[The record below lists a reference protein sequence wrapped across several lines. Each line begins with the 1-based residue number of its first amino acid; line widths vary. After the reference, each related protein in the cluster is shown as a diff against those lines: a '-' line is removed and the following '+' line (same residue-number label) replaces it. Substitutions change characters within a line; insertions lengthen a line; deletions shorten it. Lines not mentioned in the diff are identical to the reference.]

1 MIDAIKKQ
9 THSAMANPIEFQI
22 ISWNDIDEN
31 DNDDSEQF
39 ECTSNYTIHLCGRTA
54 EDKTVYAKI
63 TDYKPFFYVEVPDK
77 WNAAQIQIFFNEVK
91 SKMSKKYRNSLE
103 RFELV
108 KRHKFTEFTNYAEF
122 SFLRLIFQNHESYKR
137 CKYMLFKEIKLPMT
151 LASKPLL
158 VNLYEANLDPFLR
171 CMHIREIQSTGWISI
186 SEYKKLPN
194 AAITSDCDI
203 NIETSW
209 ININPMRDVKI
220 MSPIT
225 IMSYDIE
232 CASLS
237 GDFPTPKKDPVIMIG
252 STFSKYGKT
261 ECYNKTII
269 VLGETKK
276 IDGATIITCK
286 TEEELLLAW
295 QTLLHT
301 SNPDIL
307 VTFNGFGFDNKYLY
321 ERAAELKIS
330 HKFMK
335 LSRFGNKTSKFV
347 EQKLQSSA
355 LGENLLYYFSFE
367 GRVQIDMMK
376 LVQQIAKLDSYSLDS
391 VAAAYI
397 KETIIDFELNHD
409 DNTTIIKTKSTLG
422 LEIGRSVSI
431 YYNDGLTDNKHNNGE
446 KYFVL
451 NVTANTITVN
461 KLINKSQLDFAK
473 CKIFWCQAK
482 DDISHHDIFACLNGT
497 KSQRQKIAKYCIQD
511 CVLLNTLMSKLN
523 ILNNY
528 VGMANA
534 CHVPLSYIFM
544 RGQGIKIFSLVAE
557 KCRREKHLIPTIK
570 KALLDYDFENK
581 SASEETSVLIDE
593 VKKYEIKMSENKMSF
608 DSSLSSL
615 LRIGK
620 QIAFFEKN
628 KNGTYVKI
636 HTDEILIDKCVKTKF
651 CINKIL
657 DLDSKKQ
664 YCWVYEDSSYEG
676 ATVFEPTT
684 GIHRQPVAILDYKS
698 LYPSAM
704 IMCNMSPE
712 CFVSKFKSTQKMP
725 NCEYFSVDAK
735 LGANKIKTVTFVKK
749 ENRIGILAQI
759 LIDLLDARSRTRKMI
774 DKEPDPFM
782 KGILDGL
789 QLAYKIIANSLY
801 GQTGAKTSQ
810 IYKKEIAAATTA
822 TGRDMLLFAK
832 DFVENKM
839 NMLFAVLNKQDK
851 HANKNNEDDSERR
864 IEKRKQ
870 KYQQKQYD
878 EFCEQMDL
886 IFPPDKLNP
895 NRLKNHVH
903 NKLVKQKKDELK
915 CEFGDTRLVELRKS
929 LATKY
934 DHDELKQ
941 IFYKDCYDELMHILD
956 HGKLTAE
963 PGIVYG
969 DSVTGDT
976 PILLQDI
983 NGNVVIKTIETIGK
997 TWEEYDGFKSD
1008 DLSLSDKQCD
1018 SNIADYKVWTSK
1030 GWSNIKRVIRHKT
1043 QKQIYEIL
1051 THTGYVK
1058 VTEDH
1063 SLLKSNGE
1071 IIKPTE
1077 CAVGTEL
1084 LHGFPD
1090 TSTNVNNEIK
1100 DTISDVALN
1109 NIMMYNKNEFRFRAN
1124 GQLDAMSIFYHTKR
1138 LGLNV
1143 AISKEPNDNFIV
1155 TCTTFKIDNLQ
1166 NKIAQINC
1174 LGQLDNGDY
1183 VYDLETETGN
1193 FHAGVGQLIVKNTD
1207 SVFTIP
1213 NFRNRTSDEILT
1225 DKSSLQ
1231 KAIKLGELVSEMT
1244 FMIMLEP
1251 MELEYEKTYWPLCL
1265 LKKKKYVGN
1274 LYQFDPNKYYQN
1286 NMGIVLKRRDNA
1298 PIVKMVCGGIVREL
1312 LNNTAKGAVDF
1323 TKQLLSDIL
1332 SGKISFDKFMMTK
1345 TLRATYKVRSSI
1357 AHAVLADRIEQRT
1370 GNKIDSNTRMNFIYF
1385 LGNDDKCRFKINK
1398 NGKIAQIK
1406 SKGKLQGDMIEDPEY
1421 IKEHNLRVDTLF
1433 YLVNQIMKPS
1443 CQFLDLVID
1452 DSKKLFMHY
1461 IMKEINAQNGKKLI
1475 TEYY

>member
-1 MIDAIKKQ
+1 MTQK
-9 THSAMANPIEFQI
+9 PIEFQI
-22 ISWNDIDEN
+22 ISWDAIDEIDD
-31 DNDDSEQF
+31 DNGDEYQ
-39 ECTSNYTIHLCGRTA
+39 YTNTYIIHLCCRTLN
-54 EDKTVYAKI
+54 DKTVYAKI
-63 TDYKPFFYVEVPDK
+63 TEFKPFFYVEIPDK
-77 WNAAQIQIFFNEVK
+77 WNTAQIQIFFNEIK
-91 SKMSKKYRNSLE
+91 SKMSKKFRNSLE
-103 RFELV
+103 RYEIV
-108 KRHKFTEFTNYAEF
+108 KRHKFTEFTDYAEF
-122 SFLRLIFQNHESYKR
+122 TFLRLIFSNHESYKK
-137 CKYMLFKEIKLPMT
+137 CKYLLFKEIKLPET
-151 LASKPLL
+151 LSSKPLL

-171 CMHIREIQSTGWISI
+171 CMHIREIQSTGWVSI
-186 SEYKKLPN
+186 SEYKLLPTT
-194 AAITSDCDI
+194 ATTSDCDI

-209 ININPMRDVKI
+209 MNINPMRDVKI

-252 STFSKYGKT
+252 LTFNKYGQT

-286 TEEELLLAW
+286 TEEEVLLAW
-295 QTLLHT
+295 QNLLHT
-301 SNPDIL
+301 ANPDIL

-335 LSRFGNKTSKFV
+335 LSRFGNKTSRFI

-397 KETIIDFELNHD
+397 KETVIDFELND
-409 DNTTIIKTKSTLG
+409 KDQTTIIKTKSTIG
-422 LEIGRSVSI
+422 LEKGRSVSI

-451 NVTANTITVN
+451 DVTANTITVD
-461 KLINKSQLDFAK
+461 KIIDKSQLDFVK
-473 CKIFWCQAK
+473 CKVFWCQAK

-497 KSQRQKIAKYCIQD
+497 KKQRQKIAKYCIQD

-581 SASEETSVLIDE
+581 SAAEETSVLIDE
-593 VKKYEIKMSENKMSF
+593 VKKYEIKMTENKMSF
-608 DSSLSSL
+608 DSSLSSI

-628 KNGTYVKI
+628 KNGTYIKI

-651 CINKIL
+651 FINKVL
-657 DLDSKKQ
+657 DLDSNKQ

-725 NCEYFSVDAK
+725 NCEYFSVEAK

-851 HANKNNEDDSERR
+851 HASDEDSERR
-864 IEKRKQ
+864 IEKRKK

-895 NRLKNHVH
+895 NRLKNHIC
-903 NKLVKQKKDELK
+903 NKLTKQKKDELK
-915 CEFGDTRLVELRKS
+915 CEFSDTRLVEFRKS

-934 DHDELKQ
+934 NHDELKQ
-941 IFYKDCYDELMHILD
+941 MFYKDCYDELMHILD
-956 HGKLTAE
+956 DGKITAE

-976 PILLQDI
+976 PILLQDM

-997 TWEEYDGFKSD
+997 SWEDYDGFKSD

-1018 SNIADYKVWTSK
+1018 SNITNYKVWTSN
-1030 GWSNIKRVIRHKT
+1030 GWSKIKRVIRHKT
-1043 QKQIYEIL
+1043 CKQIYEII
-1051 THTGYVK
+1051 TQSGYVK

-1077 CAVGTEL
+1077 CVVGTEL
-1084 LHGFPD
+1084 LHGFPPAKHNLNILYKNHPRFQSWESRQMNATEAMEFFYD
-1090 TSTNVNNEIK
+1090 KQMCGYCMLIKKHPECNLFTLIINKRKVNPINQI
-1100 DTISDVALN
+1100 IS
-1109 NIMMYNKNEFRFRAN
+1109 
-1124 GQLDAMSIFYHTKR
+1124 
-1138 LGLNV
+1138 
-1143 AISKEPNDNFIV
+1143 
-1155 TCTTFKIDNLQ
+1155 
-1166 NKIAQINC
+1166 INC
-1174 LGQLDNGDY
+1174 LGYQNNDDY

-1213 NFRNRTSDEILT
+1213 NFRNRNSDEILT

-1231 KAIKLGELVSEMT
+1231 KAIKLGELISEMT

-1323 TKQLLSDIL
+1323 TKQLLADIL
-1332 SGKISFDKFMMTK
+1332 NGKISFDKFMMTK
-1345 TLRATYKVRSSI
+1345 TLRATYKTRSAI

-1385 LGNDDKCRFKINK
+1385 LEDNDKCRFKINK
-1398 NGKIAQIK
+1398 NGKVAQIK

>member
-1 MIDAIKKQ
+1 MTQK
-9 THSAMANPIEFQI
+9 PIEFQI
-22 ISWNDIDEN
+22 ISWDAIDEIDD
-31 DNDDSEQF
+31 DNGDEYQ
-39 ECTSNYTIHLCGRTA
+39 YTNTYIIHLCCRTLN
-54 EDKTVYAKI
+54 DKTVYAKI
-63 TDYKPFFYVEVPDK
+63 TEFKPFFYVEIPDK
-77 WNAAQIQIFFNEVK
+77 WNTAQIQIFFNEIK
-91 SKMSKKYRNSLE
+91 SKMSKKFRNSLE
-103 RFELV
+103 RYEIV
-108 KRHKFTEFTNYAEF
+108 KRHKFTEFTDYAEF
-122 SFLRLIFQNHESYKR
+122 TFLRLIFSNHESYKK
-137 CKYMLFKEIKLPMT
+137 CKYLLFKEIKLPET
-151 LASKPLL
+151 LSSKPLL

-171 CMHIREIQSTGWISI
+171 CMHIREIQSTGWVSI
-186 SEYKKLPN
+186 SEYKLLPTT
-194 AAITSDCDI
+194 ATTSDCDI

-209 ININPMRDVKI
+209 MNINPMRDVKI

-252 STFSKYGKT
+252 LTFNKYGQT

-286 TEEELLLAW
+286 TEEEVLLAW
-295 QTLLHT
+295 QNLLHT
-301 SNPDIL
+301 ANPDIL

-335 LSRFGNKTSKFV
+335 LSRFGNKTSRFI

-397 KETIIDFELNHD
+397 KETVIDFELND
-409 DNTTIIKTKSTLG
+409 KDQTTIIKTKSTIG
-422 LEIGRSVSI
+422 LEKGRSVSI

-451 NVTANTITVN
+451 DVTANTITVD
-461 KLINKSQLDFAK
+461 KIIDKSQLDFVK
-473 CKIFWCQAK
+473 CKVFWCQAK

-497 KSQRQKIAKYCIQD
+497 KKQRQKIAKYCIQD

-581 SASEETSVLIDE
+581 SAAEETSVLIDE
-593 VKKYEIKMSENKMSF
+593 VKKYEIKMTENKMSF
-608 DSSLSSL
+608 DSSLSSI

-628 KNGTYVKI
+628 KNGTYIKI

-651 CINKIL
+651 FINKVL
-657 DLDSKKQ
+657 DLDSNKQ

-725 NCEYFSVDAK
+725 NCEYFSVEAK

-851 HANKNNEDDSERR
+851 HASDEDSERH
-864 IEKRKQ
+864 IEKRKH
-870 KYQQKQYD
+870 KFQQKQYD

-903 NKLVKQKKDELK
+903 NKLTKQKKDELK
-915 CEFGDTRLVELRKS
+915 CEFSDTRLVEFRKS

-934 DHDELKQ
+934 NHDELKQ
-941 IFYKDCYDELMHILD
+941 MFYKDCYDELMHILD
-956 HGKLTAE
+956 DGKITAE

-976 PILLQDI
+976 PILLQDM

-997 TWEEYDGFKSD
+997 SWEDYDGFKSD

-1018 SNIADYKVWTSK
+1018 SNITNYKVWTSN
-1030 GWSNIKRVIRHKT
+1030 GWSKIKRVIRHKT
-1043 QKQIYEIL
+1043 CKQIYEII
-1051 THTGYVK
+1051 TQSGYVK

-1077 CAVGTEL
+1077 CVVGTEL
-1084 LHGFPD
+1084 LHGFPPAKHNLNILYKNHPRFQSWESRQMNATEAMEFFYD
-1090 TSTNVNNEIK
+1090 KQMCGYCMLIKKHPECNLFTLIINKRKVNPINQI
-1100 DTISDVALN
+1100 IS
-1109 NIMMYNKNEFRFRAN
+1109 
-1124 GQLDAMSIFYHTKR
+1124 
-1138 LGLNV
+1138 
-1143 AISKEPNDNFIV
+1143 
-1155 TCTTFKIDNLQ
+1155 
-1166 NKIAQINC
+1166 INC
-1174 LGQLDNGDY
+1174 LGYQNNDDY

-1213 NFRNRTSDEILT
+1213 NFRNRNSDEILT

-1231 KAIKLGELVSEMT
+1231 KAIKLGELISEMT

-1323 TKQLLSDIL
+1323 TKQLLADIL
-1332 SGKISFDKFMMTK
+1332 NGKISFDKFMMTK
-1345 TLRATYKVRSSI
+1345 TLRATYKTRSAI

-1385 LGNDDKCRFKINK
+1385 LEDNDKCRFKINK
-1398 NGKIAQIK
+1398 NGKVAQIK

-1461 IMKEINAQNGKKLI
+1461 IVKEINAQNGKKLI

>member
-1 MIDAIKKQ
+1 MTQK
-9 THSAMANPIEFQI
+9 PIEFQI
-22 ISWNDIDEN
+22 ISWDAIDEN
-31 DNDDSEQF
+31 NDDDSDEY
-39 ECTSNYTIHLCGRTA
+39 EYSSRYTIHLCCRTLN
-54 EDKTVYAKI
+54 DKTVYAKI
-63 TDYKPFFYVEVPDK
+63 TEFKPFFYVEIPDK
-77 WNAAQIQIFFNEVK
+77 WNTAQIQIFFNEIK
-91 SKMSKKYRNSLE
+91 FKMSKKYRNSLE
-103 RFELV
+103 RYEIV
-108 KRHKFTEFTNYAEF
+108 KRHKFTEFTDYAEF
-122 SFLRLIFQNHESYKR
+122 TFLRLIFSNHESYKK
-137 CKYMLFKEIKLPMT
+137 CKYMLLKEIKLPAT
-151 LASKPLL
+151 LASKPLM

-171 CMHIREIQSTGWISI
+171 CMHIREVQSTGWVSI
-186 SEYKKLPN
+186 SEYKLLPTT
-194 AAITSDCDI
+194 ATTSDCDI

-209 ININPMRDVKI
+209 MNINPMRDVKI

-252 STFSKYGKT
+252 STFSKYGAT

-276 IDGATIITCK
+276 IDGATVIVCK

-335 LSRFGNKTSKFV
+335 LSRFGNKTSRFI

-397 KETIIDFELNHD
+397 KETVIDFELND
-409 DNTTIIKTKSTLG
+409 KDQTTIIKTKSTIG
-422 LEIGRSVSI
+422 LEKGRSVSI

-451 NVTANTITVN
+451 DVTANTITVD
-461 KLINKSQLDFAK
+461 KIIDKSQLDFVK
-473 CKIFWCQAK
+473 CKVFWCQAK

-497 KSQRQKIAKYCIQD
+497 KKQRQKIAKYCIQD

-581 SASEETSVLIDE
+581 SAAEETSVLIDE
-593 VKKYEIKMSENKMSF
+593 VKKYEIKMAENKMSF
-608 DSSLSSL
+608 DSSLSSI

-628 KNGTYVKI
+628 KNGTYIKI

-651 CINKIL
+651 FINKVL
-657 DLDSKKQ
+657 DLNSNKQ

-725 NCEYFSVDAK
+725 NCEYFSVEAK

-851 HANKNNEDDSERR
+851 HASDEDSERH
-864 IEKRKQ
+864 IEKRKH
-870 KYQQKQYD
+870 KFQQKQYD

-903 NKLVKQKKDELK
+903 NKLTKQKKDELK
-915 CEFGDTRLVELRKS
+915 CEFSDTRLVEFRKS

-934 DHDELKQ
+934 NHDELKQ
-941 IFYKDCYDELMHILD
+941 MFYKDCYDELMHILD
-956 HGKLTAE
+956 DGKITAE

-976 PILLQDI
+976 PILLQDM

-997 TWEEYDGFKSD
+997 SWEDYDGFKSD

-1018 SNIADYKVWTSK
+1018 SNITNYKVWTSN
-1030 GWSNIKRVIRHKT
+1030 GWSKIKRVIRHKT
-1043 QKQIYEIL
+1043 CKQIYEII
-1051 THTGYVK
+1051 TQSGYVK

-1077 CAVGTEL
+1077 CVVGTEL

-1090 TSTNVNNEIK
+1090 TFANINDEIE
-1100 DTISDVALN
+1100 DTISDAVFT
-1109 NIMMYNKNEFRFRAN
+1109 NIVVHNKNEFRFRAT
-1124 GQLDAMSIFYHTKR
+1124 GQLDAMGMFYHLKR

-1143 AISKEPNDNFIV
+1143 AICKEPNDNFVI
-1155 TCTTFKIDNLQ
+1155 TCTTYKIDNFQ
-1166 NKIAQINC
+1166 NKIAQISC
-1174 LGQLDNGDY
+1174 LGQLDENDY

-1213 NFRNRTSDEILT
+1213 NFRNRNSDEILT

-1231 KAIKLGELVSEMT
+1231 KAIKLGELISEMT

-1323 TKQLLSDIL
+1323 TKQLLADIL
-1332 SGKISFDKFMMTK
+1332 NGKISFDKFMMTK
-1345 TLRATYKVRSSI
+1345 TLRATYKTRSAI

-1385 LGNDDKCRFKINK
+1385 LEDNDKCRFKINK
-1398 NGKIAQIK
+1398 NGKVAQIK